1 MIMKNV
7 RQKLADACKNV
18 EMSRELNEFTSYMA
32 TVVNDE
38 LNPEVMLLMYACVV
52 DDIRNGKSGF
62 ATDYNGK
69 LPQYL
74 IDKKSQVLAQAVY
87 FPQVIDEIA
96 EPEFAERFREGCKG
110 AFNIDPPKKINPKIE
125 GEYPEYVT
133 IAVEWW
139 TKAIASPKHDN
150 GEDLGATLAI
160 LTATRKNKGR
170 SEKSVK
176 KFKKVLAEGIKEQVK
191 KYGYCSLDVDYHACQ
206 LLMEASKEL
215 KLDSMLDF
223 PWKTHMRITPD
234 KVEVSCGY
242 GAPLETIWKK

>member
-1 MIMKNV
+1 M
-7 RQKLADACKNV
+7 
-18 EMSRELNEFTSYMA
+18 
-32 TVVNDE
+32 
-38 LNPEVMLLMYACVV
+38 
-52 DDIRNGKSGF
+52 
-62 ATDYNGK
+62 
-69 LPQYL
+69 
-74 IDKKSQVLAQAVY
+74 
-87 FPQVIDEIA
+87 
-96 EPEFAERFREGCKG
+96 
-110 AFNIDPPKKINPKIE
+110 
-125 GEYPEYVT
+125 
-133 IAVEWW
+133 
-139 TKAIASPKHDN
+139 
-150 GEDLGATLAI
+150 AI

-242 GAPLETIWKK
+242 GASRVTIWKK

>member
-38 LNPEVMLLMYACVV
+38 LNPEGMLLMYACVV

-150 GEDLGATLAI
+150 GEDLGQLWQSLQQREKI
-160 LTATRKNKGR
+160 KVVLKNL
-170 SEKSVK
+170 SKSLK
-176 KFKKVLAEGIKEQVK
+176 KFWQKALKNRLRSMVIVHLMWITMHVSYLWKLRRNL
-191 KYGYCSLDVDYHACQ
+191 SLILC
-206 LLMEASKEL
+206 LIFLGK
-215 KLDSMLDF
+215 
-223 PWKTHMRITPD
+223 RI
-234 KVEVSCGY
+234 
-242 GAPLETIWKK
+242 

>member
-38 LNPEVMLLMYACVV
+38 LNPEGMLLMYACVV

-110 AFNIDPPKKINPKIE
+110 P
-125 GEYPEYVT
+125 
-133 IAVEWW
+133 
-139 TKAIASPKHDN
+139 
-150 GEDLGATLAI
+150 LI
-160 LTATRKNKGR
+160 L
-170 SEKSVK
+170 
-176 KFKKVLAEGIKEQVK
+176 
-191 KYGYCSLDVDYHACQ
+191 
-206 LLMEASKEL
+206 LLLRRLIL
-215 KLDSMLDF
+215 KLKENILNML
-223 PWKTHMRITPD
+223 PLQLNGGPKQLQVLNMIMVRI
-234 KVEVSCGY
+234 
-242 GAPLETIWKK
+242 

>member
-38 LNPEVMLLMYACVV
+38 LNPEGMLLMYACVV

-160 LTATRKNKGR
+160 LTATRKIKVVLKNL
-170 SEKSVK
+170 SKSLK
-176 KFKKVLAEGIKEQVK
+176 KFWQKALKNRLRSMVIVHLMWITMHVSYLWKLRRNL
-191 KYGYCSLDVDYHACQ
+191 SLILC
-206 LLMEASKEL
+206 LIFLGK
-215 KLDSMLDF
+215 
-223 PWKTHMRITPD
+223 RI
-234 KVEVSCGY
+234 
-242 GAPLETIWKK
+242 

>member
-38 LNPEVMLLMYACVV
+38 LNPEGMLLMYACVV

-160 LTATRKNKGR
+160 LTATQ
-170 SEKSVK
+170 K
-176 KFKKVLAEGIKEQVK
+176 K
-191 KYGYCSLDVDYHACQ
+191 
-206 LLMEASKEL
+206 
-215 KLDSMLDF
+215 
-223 PWKTHMRITPD
+223 
-234 KVEVSCGY
+234 
-242 GAPLETIWKK
+242 

>member
-38 LNPEVMLLMYACVV
+38 LNPEGMLLMYACVV

-139 TKAIASPKHDN
+139 TKAIASPKHV
-150 GEDLGATLAI
+150 
-160 LTATRKNKGR
+160 
-170 SEKSVK
+170 SKSLK
-176 KFKKVLAEGIKEQVK
+176 KFWQKALKNRLRSMVIVHLMWITMHVSYLWKLRRNL
-191 KYGYCSLDVDYHACQ
+191 SLILC
-206 LLMEASKEL
+206 LIFLGK
-215 KLDSMLDF
+215 
-223 PWKTHMRITPD
+223 RI
-234 KVEVSCGY
+234 
-242 GAPLETIWKK
+242 

>member
-7 RQKLADACKNV
+7 RQKLADACKNM

-32 TVVNDE
+32 TVANDE
-38 LNPEVMLLMYACVV
+38 LNPQGMLMMYACAL
-52 DDIRNGKSGF
+52 DDVGNGKSGF
-62 ATDYNGK
+62 APGHEGK
-69 LPQYL
+69 FPQYL
-74 IDKKSQVLAQAVY
+74 VDKKSQVLAQAIY

-96 EPEFAERFREGCKG
+96 DPEFAKEFRDICKQILK
-110 AFNIDPPKKINPKIE
+110 IDPPKKINPKIE

-133 IAVEWW
+133 VAVEWW
-139 TKAIASPKHDN
+139 TKSIASPKHDN

-242 GAPLETIWKK
+242 GAPLEIIWKK

>member
-38 LNPEVMLLMYACVV
+38 LNPEGMLLMYACVV

-96 EPEFAERFREGCKG
+96 EPEFAERFSEGCKG

-160 LTATRKNKGR
+160 LTATRKNK
-170 SEKSVK
+170 
-176 KFKKVLAEGIKEQVK
+176 EGIKEQVK

>member
-38 LNPEVMLLMYACVV
+38 LNPEGMLLMYACVV

-133 IAVEWW
+133 AAVDWW
-139 TKAIASPKHDN
+139 TNAIASPKQDN
-150 GEDLGATLAI
+150 GEELGATLAI
-160 LTATRKNKGR
+160 FAATQKKKER
-170 SEKSVK
+170 STKDVK
-176 KFKKVLAEGIKEQVK
+176 KFKKVLADGIEKQIK
-191 KYGYCSLDVDYHACQ
+191 LYGYCSLGVDYNACQ